1 MVFNA
6 PPLQPPRRRSRTKRR
21 PAPPT
26 PPAQELILE
35 SADLTQE
42 DPESLI
48 LTFDRAIDMAGYDG
62 SAVIVNDGSYVGMVY
77 SATGPVT
84 MLSPTSVNIELVA
97 ISEDY
102 GPGVTLNAPATT
114 GIVAVDDGG
123 TWGGATAVELPFP

>member
-1 MVFNA
+1 MLLPTTPLIYRKRKSVPRARRKPVA
-6 PPLQPPRRRSRTKRR
+6 PPAALTLV
-21 PAPPT
+21 A
-26 PPAQELILE
+26 
-35 SADLTQE
+35 ADLTQE

-84 MLSPTSVNIELVA
+84 VLSPTSVSIELVEV
-97 ISEDY
+97 SEEY
-102 GPGVTLNAPATT
+102 GPGVTLNAPATS

-123 TWGGATAVELPFP
+123 TWGGATDVELPFP

>member
-1 MVFNA
+1 MSI
-6 PPLQPPRRRSRTKRR
+6 PLYYPSTPRVRRKRR
-21 PAPPT
+21 DAAAAIQPAV
-26 PPAQELILE
+26 ALVLQAAE
-35 SADLTQE
+35 LTQD